1 MTIEAH
7 QDPCDLFDSWWQD
20 ARNAGMKYPN
30 AVSLATVDAE
40 GMPAVRMV
48 LVKGVEP
55 RGFVF
60 YTNLESVKATHLA
73 ANPRAALCYYWDI
86 LGRQVRVRGPV
97 ESVTDEEAD
106 AYFAT
111 RPRISQIG
119 AWASA
124 QSRPLESR
132 EALLARVKTLESEY
146 DGRDVPRPPH
156 WSGYRVLPVQIEFWQ
171 EGEYRLHDRVQYN
184 RTDGGEWTCR
194 FLNP

>member
-1 MTIEAH
+1 MSIEAN
-7 QDPCDLFDSWWQD
+7 QDPYDLFDSWWQD
-20 ARNAGMKYPN
+20 ARGAGLKYPN

-60 YTNLESVKATHLA
+60 YTNLESVKADHLA
-73 ANPRAALCYYWDI
+73 ANPKAALCYYWAPLD
-86 LGRQVRVRGPV
+86 RQVRVRGRV

-111 RPRISQIG
+111 RPRISQLG

-132 EALLARVKTLESEY
+132 EVLLDRVKALESEY
-146 DGRDVPRPPH
+146 DGCDVPRPPH

-171 EGEYRLHDRVQYN
+171 EGEYRLHDRLQYN
-184 RTDGGEWTCR
+184 RADGGGWTHL